1 MTNRGLI
8 ICRERPTFLTSL
20 AAEMVFSCSS
30 SDSVTQMKEGI
41 ERLGSST
48 SPVIMADGESYTFD
62 SLSKMMVF
70 DLREICKK
78 EEISSSGNKAELI
91 VRILGHFSSDNDNN
105 DLFLEEA
112 PIETQPKDS
121 LIEEKNVTTRS
132 SKEMDDA
139 INRLISRVESK
150 DSLVIEDNSE
160 EKEVTEE
167 LKIVEEIMEAEIFE
181 AEIIEEPA
189 ILENEEPSL
198 ILDEDDPWSLENK
211 EEKTIVDL
219 PSEVKE
225 DQPSMTIVLP
235 SMDIFKRYWQQISAV
250 IVVVLLVGA
259 GVVYFLSADSSFQAR
274 PLNYGDSMTF
284 TLSDGEIIL
293 DGDDMVALLRDNLPD
308 TAITDACNRLTVGL
322 TGTGSIS
329 IVEGDLNEIS
339 HPIDRQSS
347 ELLGVINAKDAY
359 GRSHLTVQ
367 QEIIH
372 DLEVDLEGKTWK
384 DTNVCGNLGWSLPG
398 NDLLMTTNLYE
409 ELTETSLLRSES
421 IISFTDVDGTTT
433 NANVVTFGADGFG
446 NLDDIAPI
454 LTFPLAP
461 IELHNFF
468 GDIKLKSGM
477 TSDSISDWN
486 KDWEWEVGSE
496 QNNAEHGLVYPVQ
509 ISHSEIERCLGRMNI
524 DILVKNGV
532 PWAVEQEVDILINKD
547 QSTSDCSFIES
558 AAFEAALPEGELTVR
573 MKMSMITSE
582 SGSKSI
588 SWSSTYAGRPG
599 PGEDKLSTNAKK
611 DWSTAMW
618 DESEIRSFTLE
629 DAISCLR
636 ANHSNR
642 DITVAIDSD
651 GYIWQSIY
659 SLNEVQE
666 WNLSWVR
673 SDETSGWAIVSQ
685 SNNACSF
692 DDEGRDDGE
701 VIWNQDAIP
710 STHTLKNLEAR
721 ILDSNRYQDLS
732 LSLGDN
738 QWSEGS
744 SFGYR
749 LSVSED
755 SDLLSF
761 LPGDLTEGQV
771 TVAGSR
777 EWVDSN
783 RKHNINFAMDAQTG
797 RMLAWAEIIG
807 QA

>member
-1 MTNRGLI
+1 
-8 ICRERPTFLTSL
+8 
-20 AAEMVFSCSS
+20 MVFSYPSG
-30 SDSVTQMKEGI
+30 DSTTQKKEGI

-48 SPVIMADGESYTFD
+48 SLVIMADEESYTFD

-78 EEISSSGNKAELI
+78 EELSSSGNKAELI
-91 VRILGHFSSDNDNN
+91 VRILGHFSSDNEN
-105 DLFLEEA
+105 DDLLLEEESSESQKSSA
-112 PIETQPKDS
+112 N
-121 LIEEKNVTTRS
+121 IEEKNEDIRT
-132 SKEMDDA
+132 SKDIDDA
-139 INRLISRVESK
+139 IDRLISRVESK
-150 DSLVIEDNSE
+150 DNLVIDDISE
-160 EKEVTEE
+160 EKEVVKEPE
-167 LKIVEEIMEAEIFE
+167 IVEEIMEAEIFE
-181 AEIIEEPA
+181 AEIIEEP
-189 ILENEEPSL
+189 ITFEKEEPSL
-198 ILDEDDPWSLENK
+198 ILEDEEDPWSLENK
-211 EEKTIVDL
+211 EVQDISKGLLE
-219 PSEVKE
+219 EKE

-235 SMDIFKRYWQQISAV
+235 SVDIFKKYWQQISAV
-250 IVVVLLVGA
+250 FMVVILVGA

-308 TAITDACNRLTVGL
+308 TAITDACNKLTVGL
-322 TGTGSIS
+322 AGTGSIS
-329 IVEGDLNEIS
+329 IVEGDLSEIN
-339 HPIDRQSS
+339 HPIDRQES

-367 QEIIH
+367 QEITH
-372 DLEVDLEGKTWK
+372 NLEVDLEGKTWK
-384 DTNVCGNLGWSLPG
+384 DTNVCGNLGWSLSG
-398 NDLLMTTNLYE
+398 NDLLMTTNLYN

-421 IISFTDVDGTTT
+421 IISFTDVEGATT

-446 NLDDIAPI
+446 NLDGIAPI

-461 IELHNFF
+461 IELHDFF

-486 KDWEWEVGSE
+486 KDWEWSVGSE
-496 QNNAEHGLVYPVQ
+496 RNTADHGLVYPVK
-509 ISHSEIERCLGRMNI
+509 ISHSEVERCLGRMNI

-532 PWAVEQEVDILINKD
+532 PWAVEQDVDILIDKD

-558 AAFEAALPEGELTVR
+558 AATDAVLPEGTLTVR
-573 MKMSMITSE
+573 MKMSRISSD
-582 SGSKSI
+582 SGSDSI
-588 SWSSTYAGRPG
+588 SWGATYAGRPG

-618 DESEIRSFTLE
+618 DESEIRSFSLE

-651 GYIWQSIY
+651 GYIWQSVY
-659 SLNEVQE
+659 SLNEVEE

-673 SDETSGWAIVSQ
+673 SDETSGWAIVSK

-701 VIWNQDAIP
+701 VIWNQEAIP
-710 STHTLKNLEAR
+710 STHTLKNLEDR

-732 LSLGDN
+732 ISLGEN

-755 SDLLSF
+755 NDLLSF
-761 LPGDLTEGQV
+761 LPVIDEGQV

-777 EWVDSN
+777 DWSESN

-807 QA
+807 QP

>member
-1 MTNRGLI
+1 
-8 ICRERPTFLTSL
+8 
-20 AAEMVFSCSS
+20 MVFSCSS
-30 SDSVTQMKEGI
+30 SDSATQMKEGI

-211 EEKTIVDL
+211 EKKTIVDL

-486 KDWEWEVGSE
+486 KDWEWVVGSE

-532 PWAVEQEVDILINKD
+532 PWAVEQEVDILINRD

>member
-1 MTNRGLI
+1 MY
-8 ICRERPTFLTSL
+8 
-20 AAEMVFSCSS
+20 SS
-30 SDSVTQMKEGI
+30 SDSLTQKKEGI

-48 SPVIMADGESYTFD
+48 SPVIMADEESYTFD

-78 EEISSSGNKAELI
+78 EELPSSGNKAELI
-91 VRILGHFSSDNDNN
+91 VRILGHFSSDNDNE
-105 DLFLEEA
+105 DLFIEEDSSESFPQKSKIEGKEEA
-112 PIETQPKDS
+112 
-121 LIEEKNVTTRS
+121 VRS
-132 SKEMDDA
+132 SKDMDDA
-139 INRLISRVESK
+139 IDRLLSRVQTK
-150 DSLVIEDNSE
+150 DNPEIEDNSV
-160 EKEVTEE
+160 EKDITDES
-167 LKIVEEIMEAEIFE
+167 KIVEEIMEAEIVE
-181 AEIIEEPA
+181 AEIIEKPV
-189 ILENEEPSL
+189 LTHEEPSL
-198 ILDEDDPWSLENK
+198 ILDEDDPWSLEHNQEK
-211 EEKTIVDL
+211 IIVEDTSEEKI
-219 PSEVKE
+219 

-235 SMDIFKRYWQQISAV
+235 SIDIFKKYWQQISAV
-250 IVVVLLVGA
+250 FMVVLLVGA

-284 TLSDGEIIL
+284 TLSEGEIIL

-322 TGTGSIS
+322 AGTGSVS
-329 IVEGDLNEIS
+329 IVEGDLSQIT
-339 HPIDRQSS
+339 HPVDRQSS
-347 ELLGVINAKDAY
+347 ELLGTINAKDAY

-367 QEIIH
+367 QQITH
-372 DLEVDLEGKTWK
+372 NLEVDLEGKTWR
-384 DTNVCGNLGWSLPG
+384 DTDICGNLGWSLSG
-398 NDLLMTTNLYE
+398 NDLLMTTNLYD

-421 IISFTDVDGTTT
+421 IISFTDVEGATT

-446 NLDDIAPI
+446 NLDGIAPI

-461 IELHNFF
+461 IELHDFF

-477 TSDSISDWN
+477 TSESVSNWN
-486 KDWEWEVGSE
+486 NDWEWSVGSE
-496 QNNAEHGLVYPVQ
+496 QNTADHGLVYPVK
-509 ISHSEIERCLGRMNI
+509 ISHSEVERCLGRMNI

-532 PWAVEQEVDILINKD
+532 PWAVEQVVDILIDKD
-547 QSTSDCSFIES
+547 QSSSDCSFIES
-558 AAFEAALPEGELTVR
+558 AATDAALPEGTLTV
-573 MKMSMITSE
+573 KMTMSRISSD
-582 SGSKSI
+582 SGTESI
-588 SWSSTYAGRPG
+588 SWGSTYAGRPG

-651 GYIWQSIY
+651 GYIWQSVY
-659 SLNEVQE
+659 SLNEVEE

-673 SDETSGWAIVSQ
+673 SDETSGWAIVRQ
-685 SNNACSF
+685 SDNGCSF
-692 DDEGRDDGE
+692 EDEDRDDGE

-710 STHTLKNLEAR
+710 STHTLKNLESR
-721 ILDSNRYQDLS
+721 VLDSNRYQDLS
-732 LSLGDN
+732 VSLGEN
-738 QWSEGS
+738 QWLEGS

-755 SDLLSF
+755 SDFLSF
-761 LPGDLTEGQV
+761 LPGDFTEGEV

-777 EWVDSN
+777 EWTQSN

-807 QA
+807 QP

>member
-1 MTNRGLI
+1 
-8 ICRERPTFLTSL
+8 
-20 AAEMVFSCSS
+20 MVFLYSS
-30 SDSVTQMKEGI
+30 SDSLTQKKEGI

-48 SPVIMADGESYTFD
+48 SPVIMADEESYTFD

-78 EEISSSGNKAELI
+78 EELPSSGNKAELI
-91 VRILGHFSSDNDNN
+91 VRILGHFSSDNDNE
-105 DLFLEEA
+105 DLFIEEDSSESFPQKSKIEGKEEA
-112 PIETQPKDS
+112 
-121 LIEEKNVTTRS
+121 VRS
-132 SKEMDDA
+132 SKDMDDA
-139 INRLISRVESK
+139 IDRLLSRVQTK
-150 DSLVIEDNSE
+150 DNPEIEDNSV
-160 EKEVTEE
+160 EKDITDKS
-167 LKIVEEIMEAEIFE
+167 KIVEEIMEAEIVE
-181 AEIIEEPA
+181 AEIIEKPV
-189 ILENEEPSL
+189 LTHEEPSL
-198 ILDEDDPWSLENK
+198 ILDEDDPWSLEHNQEK
-211 EEKTIVDL
+211 IIVEDTTEEKI
-219 PSEVKE
+219 

-235 SMDIFKRYWQQISAV
+235 SIDIFKKYWQQISAV
-250 IVVVLLVGA
+250 FMVVLLVGA

-284 TLSDGEIIL
+284 TLSEGEIIL

-322 TGTGSIS
+322 AGTGSIS
-329 IVEGDLNEIS
+329 IVEGDLSQIT
-339 HPIDRQSS
+339 HPVDRQSS
-347 ELLGVINAKDAY
+347 ELLGTINAKDAY

-367 QEIIH
+367 QQITH
-372 DLEVDLEGKTWK
+372 NLEVDLEGKTWR
-384 DTNVCGNLGWSLPG
+384 DTDICGNLGWSLSG
-398 NDLLMTTNLYE
+398 NDLLMTTNLYD
-409 ELTETSLLRSES
+409 ELTEMSLLRSES
-421 IISFTDVDGTTT
+421 IISFTDVEGATT

-446 NLDDIAPI
+446 NLDGIAPI

-461 IELHNFF
+461 IELHDFF

-477 TSDSISDWN
+477 TSESVSNWN
-486 KDWEWEVGSE
+486 NDWEWSVGSE
-496 QNNAEHGLVYPVQ
+496 QNTADHGLVYPVK
-509 ISHSEIERCLGRMNI
+509 ISHSEVERCLGRMNI

-532 PWAVEQEVDILINKD
+532 PWAVEQVVDILIDKD
-547 QSTSDCSFIES
+547 QSSSDCSFIES
-558 AAFEAALPEGELTVR
+558 AATDAALPEGTLTV
-573 MKMSMITSE
+573 KMTMSRISSD
-582 SGSKSI
+582 SGTESI
-588 SWSSTYAGRPG
+588 SWGSTYAGRPG

-651 GYIWQSIY
+651 GYIWQSVY
-659 SLNEVQE
+659 SLNEVEE

-673 SDETSGWAIVSQ
+673 SDETSGWAIVRQ
-685 SNNACSF
+685 SDNGCSF
-692 DDEGRDDGE
+692 EDEDRDDGE

-710 STHTLKNLEAR
+710 STHTLKNLESR
-721 ILDSNRYQDLS
+721 VLDSNRYQDLS
-732 LSLGDN
+732 VSLGEN
-738 QWSEGS
+738 QWLEGS

-755 SDLLSF
+755 SDFLSF
-761 LPGDLTEGQV
+761 LPGDFTEGEV

-777 EWVDSN
+777 EWTQSN

-807 QA
+807 QP

>member
-1 MTNRGLI
+1 
-8 ICRERPTFLTSL
+8 
-20 AAEMVFSCSS
+20 MVFLYSS
-30 SDSVTQMKEGI
+30 SDSLTQKKEGI

-48 SPVIMADGESYTFD
+48 SPVIMADEESYTFD

-78 EEISSSGNKAELI
+78 EELPSSGNKAELI
-91 VRILGHFSSDNDNN
+91 VRILGHFSSDNDSE
-105 DLFLEEA
+105 DLFIEEDSSESFPQKSKIEGKEEA
-112 PIETQPKDS
+112 
-121 LIEEKNVTTRS
+121 VRS
-132 SKEMDDA
+132 SKDMDDA
-139 INRLISRVESK
+139 IDRLLSRVQTK
-150 DSLVIEDNSE
+150 DNPEIEDNSV
-160 EKEVTEE
+160 EKDITDES
-167 LKIVEEIMEAEIFE
+167 KIVEEIMEAEIVE
-181 AEIIEEPA
+181 AEIIEKPV
-189 ILENEEPSL
+189 LTHEEPSL
-198 ILDEDDPWSLENK
+198 ILDEDDPWSLEHNQEK
-211 EEKTIVDL
+211 IIVEDTSEEKI
-219 PSEVKE
+219 

-235 SMDIFKRYWQQISAV
+235 SIDIFKKYWQQISAV
-250 IVVVLLVGA
+250 FMVVLLVGA

-284 TLSDGEIIL
+284 TLSEGEIIL

-322 TGTGSIS
+322 AGTGSIS
-329 IVEGDLNEIS
+329 IVEGDLSQIT
-339 HPIDRQSS
+339 HPVDRQSS
-347 ELLGVINAKDAY
+347 ELLGTINAKDAY

-367 QEIIH
+367 QQITH
-372 DLEVDLEGKTWK
+372 NLEVDLEGKTWR
-384 DTNVCGNLGWSLPG
+384 DTDICGNLGWSLSG
-398 NDLLMTTNLYE
+398 NDLLMTTNLYD

-421 IISFTDVDGTTT
+421 IISFTDVEGATT

-446 NLDDIAPI
+446 NLDGIAPI

-461 IELHNFF
+461 IELHDFF

-477 TSDSISDWN
+477 TSESVSNWN
-486 KDWEWEVGSE
+486 NDWEWSVGSE
-496 QNNAEHGLVYPVQ
+496 QNTADHGLVYPVK
-509 ISHSEIERCLGRMNI
+509 ISHSEVERCLGRMNI

-532 PWAVEQEVDILINKD
+532 PWAVEQVVDILIDKD
-547 QSTSDCSFIES
+547 QSSSDCSFIES
-558 AAFEAALPEGELTVR
+558 AATDAALPEGTLTV
-573 MKMSMITSE
+573 KMTMSRISSD
-582 SGSKSI
+582 SGTESI
-588 SWSSTYAGRPG
+588 SWGSTYAGRPG

-651 GYIWQSIY
+651 GYIWQSVY
-659 SLNEVQE
+659 SLNEVEE

-673 SDETSGWAIVSQ
+673 SDETSGWAIVRQ
-685 SNNACSF
+685 SDNGCSF
-692 DDEGRDDGE
+692 EDEDRDDGE

-710 STHTLKNLEAR
+710 STHTLKNLESR
-721 ILDSNRYQDLS
+721 VLDSNRYQDLS
-732 LSLGDN
+732 VSLGEN
-738 QWSEGS
+738 QWLEGS

-755 SDLLSF
+755 SDFLSF
-761 LPGDLTEGQV
+761 LPGDFTEGEV

-777 EWVDSN
+777 EWTQSN

-807 QA
+807 QP

>member
-1 MTNRGLI
+1 
-8 ICRERPTFLTSL
+8 
-20 AAEMVFSCSS
+20 MVFLYSS
-30 SDSVTQMKEGI
+30 SDSLTQKKEGI

-48 SPVIMADGESYTFD
+48 SPVIMADEESYTFD

-78 EEISSSGNKAELI
+78 EELPSSGNKAELI
-91 VRILGHFSSDNDNN
+91 VRILGHFSSDNDNQ
-105 DLFLEEA
+105 DLFIEE
-112 PIETQPKDS
+112 DS
-121 LIEEKNVTTRS
+121 SESFPQISKIEEKEEAVRS
-132 SKEMDDA
+132 SKDMDDA
-139 INRLISRVESK
+139 IDRLLSRVQTK
-150 DSLVIEDNSE
+150 DNPEIEDNYV
-160 EKEVTEE
+160 EKDITDGS
-167 LKIVEEIMEAEIFE
+167 KIVEEIMEAEIVE
-181 AEIIEEPA
+181 AEIIEKPV
-189 ILENEEPSL
+189 LTHEEPSL
-198 ILDEDDPWSLENK
+198 ILDEDDPWSLEHNQEK
-211 EEKTIVDL
+211 IIVEDTSEEKI
-219 PSEVKE
+219 

-235 SMDIFKRYWQQISAV
+235 SIDIFKNYWQQISAV
-250 IVVVLLVGA
+250 LMVVLLVGA

-284 TLSDGEIIL
+284 TLSEGEIIL

-329 IVEGDLNEIS
+329 IVEGDLSQIT
-339 HPIDRQSS
+339 HPVDRQSS
-347 ELLGVINAKDAY
+347 ELLGTINAKDAY

-367 QEIIH
+367 QQITH
-372 DLEVDLEGKTWK
+372 NLEVDLEGKTWK
-384 DTNVCGNLGWSLPG
+384 DTDICGNLGWSLSG
-398 NDLLMTTNLYE
+398 NDLLMTTNLYD

-421 IISFTDVDGTTT
+421 IISFTDVEGATT

-446 NLDDIAPI
+446 NLDGIAPI

-461 IELHNFF
+461 IELHDFF

-477 TSDSISDWN
+477 TSESVSNWN
-486 KDWEWEVGSE
+486 NDWEWSVGSE
-496 QNNAEHGLVYPVQ
+496 QNTADHGLVYPVK
-509 ISHSEIERCLGRMNI
+509 ISHSEVERCLGRMNI

-532 PWAVEQEVDILINKD
+532 PWAVEQVVDILIDKD
-547 QSTSDCSFIES
+547 QSSSDCSFIES
-558 AAFEAALPEGELTVR
+558 AATDAALPEGTLTV
-573 MKMSMITSE
+573 KMTMSRISSD
-582 SGSKSI
+582 SGTESI
-588 SWSSTYAGRPG
+588 SWGSTYAGRPG

-651 GYIWQSIY
+651 GYIWQSVY
-659 SLNEVQE
+659 SSNEVEE

-673 SDETSGWAIVSQ
+673 SDETSGWAIVRQ
-685 SNNACSF
+685 SDNGCSF
-692 DDEGRDDGE
+692 EDEDRDDGE

-710 STHTLKNLEAR
+710 STHTLKNLESR
-721 ILDSNRYQDLS
+721 VLDSNRYQDLS
-732 LSLGDN
+732 VSLGEN
-738 QWSEGS
+738 QWLEGS

-755 SDLLSF
+755 SDFLSF
-761 LPGDLTEGQV
+761 LPGDFTEGEV

-777 EWVDSN
+777 EWTESN

-807 QA
+807 QP

>member
-1 MTNRGLI
+1 
-8 ICRERPTFLTSL
+8 
-20 AAEMVFSCSS
+20 MVFSCSS

-105 DLFLEEA
+105 DLFLEEE
-112 PIETQPKDS
+112 PIESQPKDS
-121 LIEEKNVTTRS
+121 LIEEKNETTRS

-532 PWAVEQEVDILINKD
+532 PWAVEQEVDILINRD

>member
-1 MTNRGLI
+1 
-8 ICRERPTFLTSL
+8 
-20 AAEMVFSCSS
+20 MVFSCSS
-30 SDSVTQMKEGI
+30 SDSATQMKEGI

-189 ILENEEPSL
+189 IPENEEPSL

-211 EEKTIVDL
+211 EKKTIVDL

-486 KDWEWEVGSE
+486 KDWEWVVGSE

-532 PWAVEQEVDILINKD
+532 PWAVEQEVDILINRD

>member
-1 MTNRGLI
+1 
-8 ICRERPTFLTSL
+8 
-20 AAEMVFSCSS
+20 MVFSYSS
-30 SDSVTQMKEGI
+30 GDSTTQKKEGI

-48 SPVIMADGESYTFD
+48 SLVIMADEESYTFD

-78 EEISSSGNKAELI
+78 EELSSSGNKAELI
-91 VRILGHFSSDNDNN
+91 VRILGHFSSDNEN
-105 DLFLEEA
+105 DDLLLEE
-112 PIETQPKDS
+112 ESSESQNSSSK
-121 LIEEKNVTTRS
+121 IEEKNDDIRT
-132 SKEMDDA
+132 SKDIDDA
-139 INRLISRVESK
+139 IDRLISRVESK
-150 DSLVIEDNSE
+150 DNLVIEDISE
-160 EKEVTEE
+160 EKEVIEE
-167 LKIVEEIMEAEIFE
+167 SEIVEEIMDAEIFE
-181 AEIIEEPA
+181 AEIIEEPVT
-189 ILENEEPSL
+189 LEKEETSL

-211 EEKTIVDL
+211 E
-219 PSEVKE
+219 VKE
-225 DQPSMTIVLP
+225 ISEDPLEEKEDEPSMTIVLP
-235 SMDIFKRYWQQISAV
+235 SIDIFKKYWQQISAV
-250 IVVVLLVGA
+250 FMVIILVGA

-308 TAITDACNRLTVGL
+308 TAITDACNKLTVGL
-322 TGTGSIS
+322 AGTGSIS
-329 IVEGDLNEIS
+329 IVEGDLSQIN
-339 HPIDRQSS
+339 HPIDRQAS

-367 QEIIH
+367 QEITH

-384 DTNVCGNLGWSLPG
+384 DTNVCGNLGWSLSG
-398 NDLLMTTNLYE
+398 NDLLMTTNLYN

-421 IISFTDVDGTTT
+421 IISFTDVEGATT

-446 NLDDIAPI
+446 NLDGIAPI

-461 IELHNFF
+461 IELHDFF

-477 TSDSISDWN
+477 TSESISDWN
-486 KDWEWEVGSE
+486 NDWEWSVGSE
-496 QNNAEHGLVYPVQ
+496 RNTADHGLVYPVK
-509 ISHSEIERCLGRMNI
+509 ISHSEVERCLGRMNI

-532 PWAVEQEVDILINKD
+532 PWAVEQEVDILIDKD

-558 AAFEAALPEGELTVR
+558 AATDAVLPEGTLTVR
-573 MKMSMITSE
+573 MKMSRISSD
-582 SGSKSI
+582 SGSNSI
-588 SWSSTYAGRPG
+588 SWGATYAGRPG
-599 PGEDKLSTNAKK
+599 PGEDKLSSNAKK

-651 GYIWQSIY
+651 GYIWQSAY
-659 SLNEVQE
+659 STDEVEE

-673 SDETSGWAIVSQ
+673 SDETSGWAIVSK

-701 VIWNQDAIP
+701 VIWNQEAIP

-732 LSLGDN
+732 ISLGES

-755 SDLLSF
+755 NDLLSF
-761 LPGDLTEGQV
+761 LPVVDEGQV

-777 EWVDSN
+777 DWSESN

-807 QA
+807 QP

>member
-1 MTNRGLI
+1 MY
-8 ICRERPTFLTSL
+8 
-20 AAEMVFSCSS
+20 SS
-30 SDSVTQMKEGI
+30 SDSLTQKKEGI

-48 SPVIMADGESYTFD
+48 SPVIMADEESYTFD

-78 EEISSSGNKAELI
+78 EELPSSGNKAELI
-91 VRILGHFSSDNDNN
+91 VRILGHFSSDNDNQ
-105 DLFLEEA
+105 DLFIEE
-112 PIETQPKDS
+112 DS
-121 LIEEKNVTTRS
+121 SESFPQISKIEEKEEAVRS
-132 SKEMDDA
+132 SKDMDDA
-139 INRLISRVESK
+139 IDRLLSRVQTK
-150 DSLVIEDNSE
+150 DNPEIEDNYV
-160 EKEVTEE
+160 EKDITDGS
-167 LKIVEEIMEAEIFE
+167 KIVEEIMEAEIVE
-181 AEIIEEPA
+181 AEIIEKPV
-189 ILENEEPSL
+189 LTHEEPSL
-198 ILDEDDPWSLENK
+198 ILDEDDPWSLEHNQEK
-211 EEKTIVDL
+211 IIVEDTSEEKI
-219 PSEVKE
+219 

-235 SMDIFKRYWQQISAV
+235 SIDIFKNYWQQISAV
-250 IVVVLLVGA
+250 LMVVLLVGA

-284 TLSDGEIIL
+284 TLSEGEIIL

-329 IVEGDLNEIS
+329 IVEGDLSQIT
-339 HPIDRQSS
+339 HPVDRQSS
-347 ELLGVINAKDAY
+347 ELLGTINAKDAY

-367 QEIIH
+367 QQITH
-372 DLEVDLEGKTWK
+372 NLEVDLEGKTWK
-384 DTNVCGNLGWSLPG
+384 DTDICGNLGWSLSG
-398 NDLLMTTNLYE
+398 NDLLMTTNLYD

-421 IISFTDVDGTTT
+421 IISFTDVEGATT
-433 NANVVTFGADGFG
+433 NANIVTFGADGFG
-446 NLDDIAPI
+446 NLDGIAPI

-461 IELHNFF
+461 IELHDFF

-477 TSDSISDWN
+477 TSESVSNWN
-486 KDWEWEVGSE
+486 NDWEWSVGSE
-496 QNNAEHGLVYPVQ
+496 QNTADHGLVYPVK
-509 ISHSEIERCLGRMNI
+509 ISHSEVERCLGRMNI

-532 PWAVEQEVDILINKD
+532 PWAVEQVVDILIDKD
-547 QSTSDCSFIES
+547 QSSSDCSFIES
-558 AAFEAALPEGELTVR
+558 AATDAALPEGTLTV
-573 MKMSMITSE
+573 KMTMSRISSD
-582 SGSKSI
+582 SGTESI
-588 SWSSTYAGRPG
+588 SWGSTYAGRPG

-651 GYIWQSIY
+651 GYIWQSVY
-659 SLNEVQE
+659 SSNEVEE

-673 SDETSGWAIVSQ
+673 SDETSGWAIVRQ
-685 SNNACSF
+685 SDNGCSF
-692 DDEGRDDGE
+692 EDEDRDDGE

-710 STHTLKNLEAR
+710 STHTLKNLESR
-721 ILDSNRYQDLS
+721 VLDSNRYQDLS
-732 LSLGDN
+732 VSLGEN
-738 QWSEGS
+738 QWLEGS

-755 SDLLSF
+755 SDFLSF
-761 LPGDLTEGQV
+761 LPGDFTEGEV

-777 EWVDSN
+777 EWTESN

-807 QA
+807 QP

>member
-1 MTNRGLI
+1 
-8 ICRERPTFLTSL
+8 
-20 AAEMVFSCSS
+20 MVFLYSS
-30 SDSVTQMKEGI
+30 SDSLTQKKEGI

-48 SPVIMADGESYTFD
+48 SPVIMADEESYTFD

-78 EEISSSGNKAELI
+78 EDLPSSGNKAELI
-91 VRILGHFSSDNDNN
+91 VRILGHFSSDNDNE
-105 DLFLEEA
+105 DLFIEEDSSESFPQKSKIEGKEEA
-112 PIETQPKDS
+112 
-121 LIEEKNVTTRS
+121 VRS
-132 SKEMDDA
+132 SKDMDDA
-139 INRLISRVESK
+139 IDRLLSRVQTK
-150 DSLVIEDNSE
+150 DNPEIEDNSV
-160 EKEVTEE
+160 EKDITDKS
-167 LKIVEEIMEAEIFE
+167 KIVEEIMEAEIVE
-181 AEIIEEPA
+181 AEIIEKPV
-189 ILENEEPSL
+189 LTHEEPSL
-198 ILDEDDPWSLENK
+198 ILDEDDPWSLEHNQEK
-211 EEKTIVDL
+211 IIVEDTSEEKI
-219 PSEVKE
+219 

-235 SMDIFKRYWQQISAV
+235 SIDIFKKYWQQISAV
-250 IVVVLLVGA
+250 FMVVLLVGA

-284 TLSDGEIIL
+284 TLSEGEIIL

-322 TGTGSIS
+322 AGTGSIS
-329 IVEGDLNEIS
+329 IVEGDLSQIT
-339 HPIDRQSS
+339 HPVDRQSS
-347 ELLGVINAKDAY
+347 ELLGTINAKDAY

-367 QEIIH
+367 QQITH
-372 DLEVDLEGKTWK
+372 NLEVDLEGKTWR
-384 DTNVCGNLGWSLPG
+384 DTDICGNLGWSLSG
-398 NDLLMTTNLYE
+398 NDLLMTTNLYD

-421 IISFTDVDGTTT
+421 IISFTDVEGATT

-446 NLDDIAPI
+446 NLDGIAPI

-461 IELHNFF
+461 IELHDFF

-477 TSDSISDWN
+477 TSESVSNWN
-486 KDWEWEVGSE
+486 NDWEWSVGSE
-496 QNNAEHGLVYPVQ
+496 QNTADHGLVYPVK
-509 ISHSEIERCLGRMNI
+509 ISHSEVERCLGRMNI

-532 PWAVEQEVDILINKD
+532 PWAVEQVVDILIDKD
-547 QSTSDCSFIES
+547 QSSSDCSFIES
-558 AAFEAALPEGELTVR
+558 AATDAALPEGTLTV
-573 MKMSMITSE
+573 KMTMSRISSD
-582 SGSKSI
+582 SGTESI
-588 SWSSTYAGRPG
+588 SWGSTYAGRPG

-651 GYIWQSIY
+651 GYIWQSVY
-659 SLNEVQE
+659 SLNEVEE

-673 SDETSGWAIVSQ
+673 SDETSGWAIVRQ
-685 SNNACSF
+685 SDNGCSF
-692 DDEGRDDGE
+692 EDEDRDDGE

-710 STHTLKNLEAR
+710 STHTLKNLESR
-721 ILDSNRYQDLS
+721 VLDSNRYQDLS
-732 LSLGDN
+732 VSLGEN
-738 QWSEGS
+738 QWLEGS

-755 SDLLSF
+755 SDFLSF
-761 LPGDLTEGQV
+761 LPGDFTEGEV

-777 EWVDSN
+777 EWTQSN

-807 QA
+807 QP

>member
-20 AAEMVFSCSS
+20 AAEMVFPCPS

-48 SPVIMADGESYTFD
+48 SHVIMADGESYTFD

-78 EEISSSGNKAELI
+78 EEISSTGNKAELI
-91 VRILGHFSSDNDNN
+91 VRILGNFSSDNDNN
-105 DLFLEEA
+105 DLFLEEG

-121 LIEEKNVTTRS
+121 LIEEKNETTRS

-181 AEIIEEPA
+181 AEIIEEPV
-189 ILENEEPSL
+189 ILEKEEPSL

-211 EEKTIVDL
+211 EVKTIVDP

-225 DQPSMTIVLP
+225 DQASMTIVLP
-235 SMDIFKRYWQQISAV
+235 SMDIFKKYWQQISAV

-329 IVEGDLNEIS
+329 IVEGDLDEIS
-339 HPIDRQSS
+339 HQIDRQSS

-421 IISFTDVDGTTT
+421 IISFTDVDDITT

-486 KDWEWEVGSE
+486 KDWEWAVGSE

-558 AAFEAALPEGELTVR
+558 TAFDAALPEGELTVR

-618 DESEIRSFTLE
+618 DESEIRSFSLE

-642 DITVAIDSD
+642 DITVAIDSE

-755 SDLLSF
+755 SDILSF
-761 LPGDLTEGQV
+761 LPGDFTEGQV

-797 RMLAWAEIIG
+797 RMLAWAEIVG

>member
-1 MTNRGLI
+1 
-8 ICRERPTFLTSL
+8 
-20 AAEMVFSCSS
+20 MVFSCSS
-30 SDSVTQMKEGI
+30 SDSATQMKEGI

>member
-1 MTNRGLI
+1 
-8 ICRERPTFLTSL
+8 
-20 AAEMVFSCSS
+20 MVFSCSS

-783 RKHNINFAMDAQTG
+783 RKHTINFAMDAQTG

>member
-1 MTNRGLI
+1 
-8 ICRERPTFLTSL
+8 
-20 AAEMVFSCSS
+20 MVFSYSS
-30 SDSVTQMKEGI
+30 GDSTTQKKEGI

-48 SPVIMADGESYTFD
+48 SLVIMADEESYTFD

-78 EEISSSGNKAELI
+78 EELSSSGNKAELI
-91 VRILGHFSSDNDNN
+91 VRILGHFSSDNEN
-105 DLFLEEA
+105 DVLLLEEESSESQKSSA
-112 PIETQPKDS
+112 N
-121 LIEEKNVTTRS
+121 IEEKNEDIRT
-132 SKEMDDA
+132 SKDIDDA
-139 INRLISRVESK
+139 IDRLISRVESK
-150 DSLVIEDNSE
+150 DNLVIDDISE
-160 EKEVTEE
+160 GKDVVKEPE
-167 LKIVEEIMEAEIFE
+167 IVEEIMEAEIFE
-181 AEIIEEPA
+181 AEIIEEP
-189 ILENEEPSL
+189 ITFEKEEPSL
-198 ILDEDDPWSLENK
+198 ILEDEEDPWSLENK
-211 EEKTIVDL
+211 EVKDV
-219 PSEVKE
+219 SENLLEEKE

-235 SMDIFKRYWQQISAV
+235 SIDIFKKYWQQISAV
-250 IVVVLLVGA
+250 FMVVILVGA

-308 TAITDACNRLTVGL
+308 TAITDACNKLTVGL
-322 TGTGSIS
+322 AGTGSIS
-329 IVEGDLNEIS
+329 IVEGDLSQIN
-339 HPIDRQSS
+339 HPIDRQES

-367 QEIIH
+367 QEITH
-372 DLEVDLEGKTWK
+372 NLEVDLEGKTWK
-384 DTNVCGNLGWSLPG
+384 DTNVCGNLGWSLSG
-398 NDLLMTTNLYE
+398 NDLLMTTNLYN

-421 IISFTDVDGTTT
+421 IISFTDVEGATT

-446 NLDDIAPI
+446 NLDGIAPI

-461 IELHNFF
+461 IELHDFF

-486 KDWEWEVGSE
+486 KDWEWSVGSE
-496 QNNAEHGLVYPVQ
+496 RNTADHGLVYPVK
-509 ISHSEIERCLGRMNI
+509 ISHSEVERCLGRMNI

-532 PWAVEQEVDILINKD
+532 PWAVEQDVDILIDKD

-558 AAFEAALPEGELTVR
+558 AATDAVLPEGTLTVR
-573 MKMSMITSE
+573 MKMSRISSD
-582 SGSKSI
+582 SGSDSI
-588 SWSSTYAGRPG
+588 SWGATYAGRPG

-618 DESEIRSFTLE
+618 DESEIRSFSLE

-642 DITVAIDSD
+642 DVTVAIDSD
-651 GYIWQSIY
+651 GYIWQSVY
-659 SLNEVQE
+659 SINEVEE

-673 SDETSGWAIVSQ
+673 SDETSGWAIVSK

-701 VIWNQDAIP
+701 VIWNQEAIP
-710 STHTLKNLEAR
+710 STHTLKNLEDR

-732 LSLGDN
+732 ISLGEN

-755 SDLLSF
+755 NDLLSF
-761 LPGDLTEGQV
+761 LPVIDEGQV

-777 EWVDSN
+777 DWSESN

-807 QA
+807 QP